1 MNLERGTPIADQD
14 AKGRG
19 HASMGSHDPQSAI
32 RNPLSSVVAAV
43 RGFGLSRKRWAMAE
57 GLAWVVILGPGSLL
71 AWFALDWAV
80 RLPAWPLLAL
90 FVLAVLAALGAVT
103 LRLVPAMLRRIQ
115 VEREARLIEALHG
128 QLDNQLIGS
137 LQLGREVA
145 EAKGPLGYSAG
156 LVHALL
162 ERTVR
167 RLAEMDLCRL
177 LDLRRP
183 RRLLRVAASTAL
195 LCVLCLVFAREAV
208 RARVERLGDAWAV
221 VLDSLFPVTL
231 VVHPGDV
238 AVVRGRPVT
247 LRVEARGARRRQV
260 TLVRQE
266 LGRDK
271 ALPKPI
277 ASVLALAQG
286 SASFEVARAEES
298 FAYEF
303 EYAGRRSA
311 RHTVTVGDLPTVSA
325 IHYELAYPAYTGQAP
340 RTLVGYVARLQGLV
354 GTDVLVS
361 FAATTDLHPD
371 HCWVEWLDG
380 SRQPVAV
387 SGRFGH
393 FSFTLARPER
403 ASLHLTGVCG
413 PGFEM
418 ERPLSFEVATQA
430 DEAPTVQ
437 VLLRNRKLTMMAEEA
452 AAFALGWTADDD
464 FGVAEVTLDLKVE
477 GVDPLLGRPVRQG
490 SQSQRFDPP
499 RDRVRGRFAELFKG
513 LSPPLEAGDRI
524 TLNVLARDNNT
535 ETGPRLGRAQ
545 PVEIVIV
552 RPDLAA
558 FTEKRFGFD
567 AQGLLGGLVKI
578 KRETDLL
585 VEPVRTVR
593 TEARQ
598 EVARHDLKSR
608 VADET
613 WPSGAEDA
621 VGDYF
626 RLLSGVE

>member
-1 MNLERGTPIADQD
+1 MDALLTSSEARTP
-14 AKGRG
+14 
-19 HASMGSHDPQSAI
+19 HSAL
-32 RNPLSSVVAAV
+32 RHPLTAVVAAV
-43 RGFGLSRKRWAMAE
+43 RGFGLFRKRWAVAE
-57 GLAWVVILGPGSLL
+57 GLAWFVLLGPGALL

-80 RLPAWPLLAL
+80 RLPAWPLVAL
-90 FVLAVLAALGAVT
+90 FVLAALAGLGAVA
-103 LRLVPAMLRRIQ
+103 LRLLPPMLRRIH
-115 VEREARLIEALHG
+115 VEREALRIEALHA

-145 EAKGPLGYSAG
+145 EAKGPLGYSPN

-162 ERTVR
+162 ERTVQ
-167 RLAEMDLCRL
+167 RLGELDLHAL
-177 LDLRRP
+177 LDLRRAK
-183 RRLLRVAASTAL
+183 RLLRAAAATAL
-195 LCVLCLVFAREAV
+195 ACLLCLTLARGAV
-208 RARVERLGDAWAV
+208 ATRVGRLRDAWAV
-221 VLDSLFPVTL
+221 VLDALFPVTL
-231 VVHPGDV
+231 VVQPGDV

-247 LRVEARGARRRQV
+247 LRIEARGARRRQV
-260 TLVRQE
+260 
-266 LGRDK
+266 
-271 ALPKPI
+271 ALLRHGVSKGQRET
-277 ASVLALAQG
+277 AAMTDVLALDHHGQ
-286 SASFEVARAEES
+286 ASFTVPRADET

-325 IHYELAYPAYTGQAP
+325 IHYELAFPAYTGQAP

-361 FAATTDLHPD
+361 FAATTELHPD

-380 SRQPVAV
+380 SRQPVAI

-393 FSFTLARPER
+393 FSFTLARPDR
-403 ASLHLTGVCG
+403 ANLHLTGVCG

-418 ERPLSFEVATQA
+418 ARPLTFEVVTQA

-437 VLLRNRKLTMMAEEA
+437 VLLRNRKLTMMAEAA
-452 AAFALGWTADDD
+452 AAFALGWTAEDD
-464 FGVAEVTLDLKVE
+464 FGVAEASLEFRVE

-499 RDRVRGRFAELFKG
+499 RDRVRGRFAKLFKG
-513 LSPPLEAGDRI
+513 LSPPLEPGDRI
-524 TLNVLARDNNT
+524 TLAVSARDNNS
-535 ETGPRLGRAQ
+535 ETGPRVGRAQ

-558 FTEKRFGFD
+558 FAEKRFGFD
-567 AQGLLGGLVKI
+567 AQALLGGLVKI

-626 RLLSGVE
+626 KLLSGVE